1 MKKPQISIVSPVYRA
16 EKILP
21 ELIRRISNV
30 MNKGSV
36 IYEIVLVDDRSPDD
50 SWKVISELSKEY
62 DVISAIRLSRNFGQH
77 PAIVAG
83 LTTAKGDNIIVMDCD
98 LQDNPD
104 EIPNL
109 IFKLQKGYDYVLARR
124 NNRQDN
130 WIKKM
135 FSRLFSLVFSFF
147 TNTKFD
153 NRIANF
159 GIYNSKVIDAILEIP
174 DTFKFFPLFV
184 RLVGFN
190 GSHIDVMHSNRY
202 EGKST
207 YNFKALLKLA
217 FNSIISY
224 SSRPLKL
231 TVVLGMLIS
240 ITSFIV
246 GIYYYV
252 QYQIDAIKVSGF
264 TSIILSIWF
273 LSGLIITILGIIG
286 LYVGKIFEQSKNR
299 PVFIIDDR
307 IK

>member
-1 MKKPQISIVSPVYRA
+1 MKKPQISIISPVYRV

-21 ELIRRISNV
+21 ELIRRISYV
-30 MNKGSV
+30 MDKSSMT
-36 IYEIVLVDDRSPDD
+36 YEIVLVDDRSPDN
-50 SWKVISELSKEY
+50 SWEVISELSKEY
-62 DVISAIRLSRNFGQH
+62 KVIRAIRLSKNFGQH
-77 PAIVAG
+77 PAIFAG
-83 LTTAKGDNIIVMDCD
+83 LKTANGENIIVMDCD

-109 IFKLQKGYDYVLARR
+109 IFEIQKGFDFVLARR
-124 NNRQDN
+124 NNRQDS

-135 FSRLFSLVFSFF
+135 FSRLFSVVFSFF
-147 TNTKFD
+147 TKTKFD

-159 GIYNSKVIDAILEIP
+159 GVYSSKVIDAILEIP

-184 RLVGFN
+184 RLVGFK
-190 GSHIDVMHSNRY
+190 GSYIDVVHSNRY

-240 ITSFIV
+240 ITSFVV

-252 QYQIDAIKVSGF
+252 QYQLDVIKVSGF
-264 TSIILSIWF
+264 TSIIVSIWF
-273 LSGLIITILGIIG
+273 LSGLIITILGIVG

-299 PVFIIDDR
+299 PVFIIDQR